1 MKRFNQIEEAQLSVL
16 VSSSAS
22 HNERGK
28 ASYQVVKPVLKART
42 KASQELRP
50 SRPQG
55 VSPGFRASLV
65 QPSASLR
72 PFHSRYRSVSRVGDP
87 PPLAVAT
94 PRLRQEA
101 FGMYVHAAARFTSK
115 SQCNRPRRKQP

>member
-1 MKRFNQIEEAQLSVL
+1 MPKAEKPPDLRQGVNH
-16 VSSSAS
+16 VS
-22 HNERGK
+22 GLICK
-28 ASYQVVKPVLKART
+28 ASPQYT
-42 KASQELRP
+42 QELRP

-55 VSPGFRASLV
+55 VTPGFRASLV

-72 PFHSRYRSVSRVGDP
+72 PFHSRYRFVPRVGDP

-101 FGMYVHAAARFTSK
+101 FGMYARATA
-115 SQCNRPRRKQP
+115 PI